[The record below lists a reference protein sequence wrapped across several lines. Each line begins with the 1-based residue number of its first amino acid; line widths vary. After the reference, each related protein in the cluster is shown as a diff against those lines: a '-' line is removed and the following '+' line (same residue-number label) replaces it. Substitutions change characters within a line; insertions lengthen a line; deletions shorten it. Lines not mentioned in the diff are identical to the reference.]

1 MAETTFASHPKGET
15 QRGLKKE
22 KDVRISNIMAA
33 KAIADTIRTSLGPRG
48 MDKMIQ
54 KEESEVLITND
65 GATILSE
72 MEVAHPTAK
81 MLVELSKSQDI
92 EAGDGTT
99 SVCVIA
105 GSLLDACY
113 QLLAKGMHPTSI
125 AEAFVDA
132 EKEAEKILAAASVPV
147 DLTDRATLVDAV
159 STCLSSKVV
168 SQNSETLSP
177 IAVDAVLSIIDPAT
191 STSVDLKDIK
201 IVKQVGGTVDDTELV
216 DGLVFAQGAKKAA
229 GGPTRIENAKIALIQ
244 FCLSAPKTD
253 MENNVVVSDYAAMDR
268 LLREERKHVLGL
280 CKKIKKAGVNV
291 VLIQKSILRD
301 AYNDLSL
308 HFLSKMGIMCVADVD
323 RGDVEFIA
331 KNLDLLP
338 VAHVDSLEDATFGY
352 ADLVHEVSMPGSNQR
367 VVKVE
372 GVGGPSKKA
381 TGTTTTTSGTTS
393 GTTTTT
399 SAAEKSDD
407 DATTTT
413 TTTTSTGGKDEVS
426 KGGDHTEKTS
436 FASKKKSTTILVRGS
451 NKLVLEEAE
460 RSLHDALCVVRS
472 LVKKRHLVAGGGA
485 MEIECALK
493 LADYAKSLPGVKG
506 FCVRAFA
513 DALEVIPYTLAENAG
528 LNAISIVTELR
539 KLHKNGQADA
549 GINVKHSTISN
560 MYDEHVLQ
568 PLLVNTSALHLATEC
583 ICMILKIDDIVMT
596 R

>member
-1 MAETTFASHPKGET
+1 MAETLPPTPPMGHLPKGET

-22 KDVRISNIMAA
+22 KDVRMSNIMAA

-99 SVCVIA
+99 SVCILA
-105 GSLLDACY
+105 GSLLDACS

-132 EKEAEKILAAASVPV
+132 EKEAERILEKVALPV
-147 DLTDRATLVDAV
+147 DLKDRNTLVDTV
-159 STCLSSKVV
+159 TTCLSSKVV
-168 SQNSETLSP
+168 SQNSDTLAP
-177 IAVDAVLSIIDPAT
+177 IAVDAVLSIIDPM
-191 STSVDLKDIK
+191 SSHSVDLKDIK

-216 DGLVFAQGAKKAA
+216 NGIVFGQGAKKAA

-280 CKKIKKAGVNV
+280 CKKIKKAGVNML
-291 VLIQKSILRD
+291 LIQRSILRD

-308 HFLSKMGIMCVADVD
+308 HFLSKMGIMCVADID
-323 RGDVEFIA
+323 RNDVEFIA
-331 KNLDLLP
+331 KTLDLLP
-338 VAHVDSLEDATFGY
+338 IAHVDSLDDGKFGY

-372 GVGGPSKKA
+372 GVGDGSK
-381 TGTTTTTSGTTS
+381 S
-393 GTTTTT
+393 
-399 SAAEKSDD
+399 SAPAEKPTTEEETTPPAPEVEPPSGDD
-407 DATTTT
+407 QM
-413 TTTTSTGGKDEVS
+413 
-426 KGGDHTEKTS
+426 
-436 FASKKKSTTILVRGS
+436 KKKSTTILVRGS
-451 NKLVLEEAE
+451 NKLVLEEAD

-472 LVKKRHLVAGGGA
+472 LVKKRQLVAGGGA
-485 MEIECALK
+485 PEIECSLK
-493 LADYAKSLPGVKG
+493 LADYAKTLPGVKG

-528 LNAISIVTELR
+528 LNAVSIVSELR
-539 KLHKNGQADA
+539 KLHKAGQTDA
-549 GINVKHSTISN
+549 GINVKHSTISK